1 MKIVLS
7 FVETGGISSFWQPT
21 KEKILIITIN
31 IRVAWVILM
40 RFFLMFF
47 SGVKVVFFLSFL
59 FFELFLLLDDLN

>member
-47 SGVKVVFFLSFL
+47 SGVKVVS
-59 FFELFLLLDDLN
+59 FFEFSVF